1 MKTLL
6 AALIIGL
13 FLSTNVHAK
22 KTEITAV
29 WQGGDVVL
37 QSCDSMGCTF
47 GCDSAFMASYYA
59 HKDTALSLQLLIGE
73 GEAVS
78 LGSWVL
84 PYDTRGT
91 ITWNSG
97 CFCIPLYEHFSM
109 VWTLENTRTGRI
121 IDAEEALTG
130 YCEP

>member
-6 AALIIGL
+6 IALILGL
-13 FLSTNVHAK
+13 CLSANVHAK

-47 GCDSAFMASYYA
+47 ACDSAFMASYYA
-59 HKDTALSLQLLIGE
+59 NKDAALSLQLLIGDD
-73 GEAVS
+73 EALS
-78 LGSWVL
+78 LASWVL
-84 PYDTRGT
+84 PDDTRGT
-91 ITWNSG
+91 ITWRSG
-97 CFCIPLYEHFSM
+97 CFCIPLGEHFSM
-109 VWTLENTRTGRI
+109 VWTLENTRNGRI
-121 IDAEEALTG
+121 IDAEEALSG